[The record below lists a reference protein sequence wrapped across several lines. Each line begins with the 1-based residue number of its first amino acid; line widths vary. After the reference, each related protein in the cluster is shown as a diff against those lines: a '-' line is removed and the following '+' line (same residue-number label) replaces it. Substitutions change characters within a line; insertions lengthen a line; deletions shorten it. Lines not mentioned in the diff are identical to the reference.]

1 MCVTHKGIISFRV
14 MSTGELW
21 SLLTRLVPQV
31 PGAERA
37 AIIHRSVVNLAL
49 LVRISVVES
58 CWPVA
63 LNKKC
68 SLSKRVYIWKEL
80 STHLKTCPNL
90 SEHNYAR
97 DRITQ

>member
-63 LNKKC
+63 LKQKMFFVQKGLYLEGVVHTFEN
-68 SLSKRVYIWKEL
+68 LSKLVR
-80 STHLKTCPNL
+80 
-90 SEHNYAR
+90 A
-97 DRITQ
+97 